1 MVLYVQ
7 DLPAESS
14 SLCAIRCGSPGV
26 DCNTALM
33 IERDD
38 GPFNSCPEL

>member
-7 DLPAESS
+7 DHPAESS
-14 SLCAIRCGSPGV
+14 ALCAISCGSPGV

-33 IERDD
+33 IEWDD
-38 GPFNSCPEL
+38 GPFNSCP